1 MANKEMMRQLYERM
15 VAEQQKYKAWL
26 LEQPPNV
33 ILDNACK
40 FTVRED
46 IVMEMEV
53 LELTDAQAAALL
65 RSRTPLADVYR
76 AWERAETHH
85 MDELV
90 RVILLEIGQ
99 QVPFLSLSDLLRGDI
114 AHPTVP
120 PAGPFPFQLV

>member
-1 MANKEMMRQLYERM
+1 MTNKEMMRQLYERM

-46 IVMEMEV
+46 IVMELEV

-76 AWERAETHH
+76 AWERTETHH
-85 MDELV
+85 MDEG
-90 RVILLEIGQ
+90 RGVIEARADTVIRAEKEKGQ
-99 QVPFLSLSDLLRGDI
+99 REER
-114 AHPTVP
+114 
-120 PAGPFPFQLV
+120 